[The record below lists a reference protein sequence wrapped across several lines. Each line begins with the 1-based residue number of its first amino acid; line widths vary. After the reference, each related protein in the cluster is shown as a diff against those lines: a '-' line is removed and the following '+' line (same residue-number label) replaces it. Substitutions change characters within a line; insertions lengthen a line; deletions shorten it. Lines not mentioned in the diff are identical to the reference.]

1 MSSKRIGYLVLFIA
15 LVVLGIVIYP
25 QYQQRQEEA
34 RAQKQAEEYAAEAK
48 REVANAAKLPHEDF
62 SLAYGVPK
70 TYPRPRSAWRVA
82 EKAFY
87 ESLLSK
93 GRFDVLVVPFQVQ
106 DYAFARDIRSLMT
119 AQLAMAIAEA
129 SGAAVAHP
137 HLLAR
142 PLGDGERRPARRGS
156 FPAPEPPPAKAHRV
170 VDPGR
175 AVQCS

>member
-82 EKAFY
+82 EKTFY

-129 SGAAVAHP
+129 SGAAAADP
-137 HLLAR
+137 YLWAR
-142 PLGDGERRPARRGS
+142 ALRDGEATPAVAVNFLTGD
-156 FPAPEPPPAKAHRV
+156 APWAISAHV
-170 VDPGR
+170 G
-175 AVQCS
+175 